1 MHAQGESSVCLV
13 RLTHRKIWR
22 EFQIS
27 EARGFAFLGNVNA
40 LSQAFL
46 RGAGLLTTHR
56 LDTGRVDIGFGF
68 SKHCVIYFAASRGW
82 LWLYTGLFYFF
93 LKKVGQNLN

>member
-1 MHAQGESSVCLV
+1 MMQSFAHALACMRKVSQVCLV

-46 RGAGLLTTHR
+46 RGAGLLTTQTRHR
-56 LDTGRVDIGFGF
+56 TLILALGF
-68 SKHCVIYFAASRGW
+68 
-82 LWLYTGLFYFF
+82 
-93 LKKVGQNLN
+93 QNIV

>member
-1 MHAQGESSVCLV
+1 MMQSFALACMRKVSLSQVCLV
-13 RLTHRKIWR
+13 RLTHRKFWR

-46 RGAGLLTTHR
+46 CGAELLTADRTPI
-56 LDTGRVDIGFGF
+56 LAFGF
-68 SKHCVIYFAASRGW
+68 
-82 LWLYTGLFYFF
+82 
-93 LKKVGQNLN
+93 QNIV